1 MTQIGTMLTGAGVF
15 TSFQLT
21 WVPQYIHFV
30 AATQIAGLKV
40 SVLGDGVIADLDA
53 AGLSVVYNIRQFGQ
67 VENGYTIP
75 LANGLIRGKN
85 CEIVV
90 ENSGVDTPVLY
101 GISMA
106 AGNRYIQ
113 CLRQTALANSGV
125 EVEKFAYL
133 GLPAIAAADVLNI
146 TYVDGL
152 TQKVEAAELPAM
164 ANMFQSASINVI
176 DNVEGMIDLVQFT
189 PVADRT
195 LYLVRYSGKDLSQS
209 VF

>member
-1 MTQIGTMLTGAGVF
+1 MTQIGTMTTGVGVF
-15 TSFQLT
+15 TTFNLT

-40 SVLGDGVIADLDA
+40 SVLGDGVITDLDA
-53 AGLSVVYNIRQFGQ
+53 AGLSVVYNIRQYGQ
-67 VENGYTIP
+67 VVTGYTIP

-85 CEIVV
+85 VEIICENGG
-90 ENSGVDTPVLY
+90 EQTPVLY
-101 GISMA
+101 GVSMA
-106 AGNRYIQ
+106 AGDRYIQ

-125 EVEKFAYL
+125 DIEKFAYL
-133 GLPAIAAADVLNI
+133 GIPEIAAADVLNI

-189 PVADRT
+189 PTANRT
-195 LYLVRYSGKDLSQS
+195 LYVVRYSGKDLSQN